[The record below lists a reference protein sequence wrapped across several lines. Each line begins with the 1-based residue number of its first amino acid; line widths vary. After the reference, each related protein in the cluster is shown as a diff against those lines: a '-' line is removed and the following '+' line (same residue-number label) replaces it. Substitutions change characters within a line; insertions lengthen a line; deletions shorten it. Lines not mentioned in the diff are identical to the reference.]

1 MAVSKRLRYEII
13 RRDNGTCRYCGQH
26 APDVPLTVDHVIPTT
41 LGGTDDPS
49 NLVTACRDCN
59 NGKSASSPDQPLVD
73 DVAADALRWAN
84 AMRVAADAQV
94 AELEQVTSWH
104 QDFDRAW
111 TRWTIDGEPIDR
123 PTDWRTTVD
132 QFREASLPQ
141 PILHDA
147 VRIAM
152 EANQLPADRVWRY
165 FCGVAWRRVEQIR
178 ADALASLRTV
188 DPVDSADL
196 AVTEVEIA
204 QAQWLGVIR
213 EAALTLIAAL
223 DCEQIAHARD
233 IARYL
238 LNIGA
243 FEVACGH
250 VDFEGCTERCDEI
263 HNATSVHWPLL
274 REHLAALRHQPVG
287 WPTTAEACA

>member
-41 LGGTDDPS
+41 LGGTDEPS
-49 NLVTACRDCN
+49 NLVAACRDCN
-59 NGKSASSPDQPLVD
+59 SGKTSSNPDQPLVD

-94 AELEQVTSWH
+94 AVLEHVTAWH
-104 QDFDRAW
+104 QEFDSTWRH
-111 TRWTIDGEPIDR
+111 WTIEGELIDR

-132 QFREASLPQ
+132 QFREAGLPQ
-141 PILHDA
+141 LILHDS

-165 FCGVAWRRVEQIR
+165 FCGVAWRRVEQVR

-188 DPVDSADL
+188 DPTAST
-196 AVTEVEIA
+196 VTEEEII
-204 QAQWLGVIR
+204 QARWLGVIR
-213 EAALTLIAAL
+213 EASLTLIAAL
-223 DCEQIAHARD
+223 DAGQTARVRD
-233 IARYL
+233 IGRYL
-238 LNIGA
+238 LNLGDYEI
-243 FEVACGH
+243 ACGH
-250 VDFEGCTERCDEI
+250 PHLDECTERCDEI
-263 HNATSVHWPLL
+263 HSAMDVHRPLL
-274 REHLAALRHQPVG
+274 KEHLAALRHQPVG